1 MPTSFLHGAE
11 VINIDNGPRPIQ
23 TVKTSVVGIIGT
35 APLADA
41 TKFPLNTPVLIPGSQ
56 AMLAFLG
63 LTGTLP
69 DAIRRIFTYAGAAI
83 VVVRVLDNAD
93 INLQLSNLI
102 GNAGLYTGINAFL
115 RAKSLVGV
123 TPKLLLAPGFTS
135 QRPVGVNA
143 ITVGVG
149 GTGYT
154 TAPTVVLTGGGGTG
168 AAATAVLT
176 AGVVTSIALTAGGV
190 GYTSAPVISF
200 TGGGGTGATATAT
213 ILALANPVMTGLNII
228 AGKLKAMVYG
238 DAPAD
243 TNANALLWKAD
254 FNSRRIYPWA
264 PLVKVWDTTTSAYI
278 DKPCSPSIV
287 GAQVWLDNNK
297 GFWWSPSNKELTDIG
312 GVSRPIEF
320 RMGDPDCEANILNE
334 ARINTVINY
343 DGWRSWGNRTCDTD
357 ANWVF
362 ASSVRIADAID
373 ESILAAARPWIDQP
387 LRPALITDI
396 VESGNAYL
404 RILAREG
411 AIVGGKM
418 WIDPDRNSTSEL
430 AAGQLHV
437 EYDREPASPLE
448 RLTYGAQRNQTYY
461 ATLIQDVLSE
471 INRASA
477 LAA

>member
-1 MPTSFLHGAE
+1 M
-11 VINIDNGPRPIQ
+11 
-23 TVKTSVVGIIGT
+23 
-35 APLADA
+35 
-41 TKFPLNTPVLIPGSQ
+41 
-56 AMLAFLG
+56 
-63 LTGTLP
+63 
-69 DAIRRIFTYAGAAI
+69 
-83 VVVRVLDNAD
+83 VVRVADNAD
-93 INLQLSNLI
+93 INVQLSNLI
-102 GNAGLYTGINAFL
+102 GNVGTYTGVNAFL
-115 RAKSLVGV
+115 RAKSTLGL
-123 TPKLLLAPGFTS
+123 TPKMLLAPGFTA
-135 QRPVGVNA
+135 QRPVGVSAVNV
-143 ITVGVG
+143 TTG
-149 GTGYT
+149 GSGYT
-154 TAPTVVLTGGGGTG
+154 TPPTVAFSSGGGTG
-168 AAATAVLT
+168 ASATAVVA
-176 AGVVTSIALTAGGV
+176 AGVVTGFINLVGGV
-190 GYTSAPVISF
+190 GYTSAPTISF
-200 TGGGGTGATATAT
+200 TGGGGSGAVATSD
-213 ILALANPVMTGLNII
+213 ILALANPVVLSLVGI
-228 AGKLKAMVYG
+228 ATRLKAMIYP

-243 TNANALLWKAD
+243 SNANALLWRND
-254 FNSRRIYPWA
+254 YNSRRIYPWA
-264 PLVKVWDTTTSAYI
+264 PMVKVWDTATSAYI
-278 DKPCSPSIV
+278 DRPTSPSIV

-297 GFWWSPSNKELTDIG
+297 GFWWSPSNQELTDIG

-334 ARINTVINY
+334 AHINTVINY

-418 WIDPDRNSTSEL
+418 WIDADRNTPSEL
-430 AAGQLHV
+430 AMGQLHV

-448 RLTYGAQRNQTYY
+448 RLTYGAHRNQTYY